1 MPGTLIALGLIAL
14 FVSTPLYATPAL
26 LLLAYVLRFLTPGIE
41 GAQAAMTAQMRQ
53 LELAARVHGLT
64 PAQTL
69 RRVTLPLLRPQLLN
83 TLSMIVPLSL
93 SEVTLSALLYAPG
106 AETAGVSV
114 LNLLSEGNL
123 RGAAALSC
131 ALLALLL
138 PLTLTRKPAS

>member
-1 MPGTLIALGLIAL
+1 M
-14 FVSTPLYATPAL
+14 
-26 LLLAYVLRFLTPGIE
+26 LRFLTPGIE

-138 PLTLTRKPAS
+138 PLTLARKPAS

>member
-1 MPGTLIALGLIAL
+1 M
-14 FVSTPLYATPAL
+14 
-26 LLLAYVLRFLTPGIE
+26 LLAYVLRFLTPGIE

-138 PLTLTRKPAS
+138 PLTLARKPAS